1 MRVIKIAQVPPPT
14 VRMDATVLEAVW
26 SMQNARTGA
35 TAVLEGEQL
44 VGMFSE
50 RDVMLRVVA
59 AQRDASATQV
69 QQVMT
74 SPVKSVTE
82 EQDAGDALEL
92 MVSNHVRHLPILD
105 SQGSLA
111 GLISIRNLLQYH
123 VEELADQ
130 LNSLESYFSADG
142 PGG

>member
-1 MRVIKIAQVPPPT
+1 MKVIKIAQVPPPA
-14 VRMDATVLEAVW
+14 VAVDATVLEAVW
-26 SMQNARTGA
+26 NMQNARTGA
-35 TAVLEGEQL
+35 AAVLEGDQL
-44 VGMFSE
+44 VGIFSE

-59 AQRDASATQV
+59 AQRDAAATQV

-82 EQDAGDALEL
+82 DQDAGDALEL

-105 SQGSLA
+105 GQGGLT

-130 LNSLESYFSADG
+130 LNSLESYFLADG

>member
-1 MRVIKIAQVPPPT
+1 MKVIKIAQVPPPT
-14 VRMDATVLEAVW
+14 VTVDATVLEAVW
-26 SMQNARTGA
+26 SMQNARAGA

-44 VGMFSE
+44 VGIFSE

-59 AQRDASATQV
+59 AQRDAAATKV

-105 SQGSLA
+105 DQGGLT
-111 GLISIRNLLQYH
+111 GLISIRNLLQHH

-130 LNSLESYFSADG
+130 LNSLESYFLADG

>member
-1 MRVIKIAQVPPPT
+1 MKVIKIAQGPPPT
-14 VRMDATVLEAVW
+14 VTVDATVLEAVW

-44 VGMFSE
+44 VGIFSE

-59 AQRDASATQV
+59 AQRDAAATKV

-105 SQGSLA
+105 DQGGLT
-111 GLISIRNLLQYH
+111 GLISIRNLLQHH

-130 LNSLESYFSADG
+130 LNSLESYFLADG

>member
-1 MRVIKIAQVPPPT
+1 MKVIRIAQVPPPT
-14 VRMDATVLEAVW
+14 VTVDATVLEAVW

-44 VGMFSE
+44 VGIFSE

-59 AQRDASATQV
+59 AQRDASTTKV
-69 QQVMT
+69 DRVMT
-74 SPVKSVTE
+74 SPVKSVPE
-82 EQDAGDALEL
+82 DHDAGDALEL
-92 MVSNHVRHLPILD
+92 MISNHIRHLPILD
-105 SQGSLA
+105 SQGNLT
-111 GLISIRNLLQYH
+111 GLISLRNLLQHH

>member
-1 MRVIKIAQVPPPT
+1 MKVIKIAQVPPPT

-82 EQDAGDALEL
+82 EQDAGVALEL

>member
-1 MRVIKIAQVPPPT
+1 MKVIRIAQVPPPT

-74 SPVKSVTE
+74 SPVKSVIE

-105 SQGSLA
+105 SQGGLT

-130 LNSLESYFSADG
+130 LNSLESYFLADG

>member
-1 MRVIKIAQVPPPT
+1 MKVIRIAQVPPPT
-14 VRMDATVLEAVW
+14 VMVDATVLEAVW

-35 TAVLEGEQL
+35 TAILEGEKL
-44 VGMFSE
+44 VGIFSE

-59 AQRDASATQV
+59 AQRDAAATQV
-69 QQVMT
+69 KKVMT
-74 SPVKSVTE
+74 SPVKSVFE
-82 EQDAGDALEL
+82 DQDAGDALEL
-92 MVSNHVRHLPILD
+92 MVANHVRHLPILGR
-105 SQGSLA
+105 QGSLT

-130 LNSLESYFSADG
+130 LNSLESYFLADG

>member
-1 MRVIKIAQVPPPT
+1 MKVIKIAQVPPPAVT
-14 VRMDATVLEAVW
+14 VDATVLEAVW
-26 SMQNARTGA
+26 NMQNARTGA
-35 TAVLEGEQL
+35 AAVLEGDQL
-44 VGMFSE
+44 VGIFSE

-59 AQRDASATQV
+59 AQRDAAATQV

-74 SPVKSVTE
+74 SLVKSVSE
-82 EQDAGDALEL
+82 DQDAGDALEL

-105 SQGSLA
+105 SQGSLT
-111 GLISIRNLLQYH
+111 GLISIRNLLQHH

-130 LNSLESYFSADG
+130 LNSLESYFLADG

>member
-1 MRVIKIAQVPPPT
+1 MKVIRIAQVPPPT
-14 VRMDATVLEAVW
+14 VTVDATVLEAVW

-35 TAVLEGEQL
+35 TAVLEGEKL
-44 VGMFSE
+44 VGIFSE

-59 AQRDASATQV
+59 AQRDAAATQV
-69 QQVMT
+69 QKVMT
-74 SPVKSVTE
+74 STVKSVFE
-82 EQDAGDALEL
+82 DQDAGDALEL
-92 MVSNHVRHLPILD
+92 MVANHVRHLPILGR
-105 SQGSLA
+105 QGSLT

-130 LNSLESYFSADG
+130 LNSLESYFLADG

>member
-1 MRVIKIAQVPPPT
+1 MKVIKIAQVPPPT